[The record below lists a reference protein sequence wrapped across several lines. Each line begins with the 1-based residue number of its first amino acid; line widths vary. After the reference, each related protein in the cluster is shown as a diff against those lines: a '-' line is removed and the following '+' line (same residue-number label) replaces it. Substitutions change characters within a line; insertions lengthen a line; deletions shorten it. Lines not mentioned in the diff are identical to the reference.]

1 MDKTLN
7 EFTPIFLDEFEYI
20 WNETLQKLKYN
31 QNQLVIGN
39 RLRPQ
44 ICLWG
49 YLSLYPN
56 IEVTNISLS
65 NIASVSVSIEMIHK
79 ASLLL
84 DDWIDCDSERH
95 GKPTFHK
102 EYSPQETV
110 LVALNL
116 ISFSMYRLKSIFQ
129 GSNKKLPIH
138 YFICLETLLNTIYS
152 MARGALD
159 EIRLNNDTLYCTDV
173 INNISSMET
182 SKIISNSL
190 LLGYY
195 VGLNEKTPDPI
206 IEKHFNQIGETCGY
220 IFQVM
225 NDLEAFSNPQKLL
238 SHKGNLNYDVLNN
251 RKNIAIAALY
261 ETANANDKRKLQ
273 SAPNENI
280 YPLIEKYHIINL
292 FKDQLN
298 DLYISLFNDVSALVK
313 ENISIEW
320 INGFQYFLNYI
331 KTYGENRLK
340 K

>member
-1 MDKTLN
+1 MDTTLN
-7 EFTPIFLDEFEYI
+7 EFTPIFLNEFERI
-20 WNETLQKLKYN
+20 WNETLQELKYD
-31 QNQLVIGN
+31 QAQLIIGN

-56 IEVTNISLS
+56 IEVTNTSIS

-116 ISFSMYRLKSIFQ
+116 ISISMYRLKSIFQ

-138 YFICLETLLNTIYS
+138 YFICLDTLLNTIYS
-152 MARGALD
+152 MAYGAIN

-173 INNISSMET
+173 INNISNMET
-182 SKIISNSL
+182 SKIIGNSL

-195 VGLNEKTPDPI
+195 VGLGEKNPDPI
-206 IEKHFNQIGETCGY
+206 IVKHFSQIGETCGY

-225 NDLEAFSNPQKLL
+225 NDLEAFSNPEKLL
-238 SHKGNLNYDVLNN
+238 SHKGNLNYDVSNN
-251 RKNIAIAALY
+251 RKNIAIATLY
-261 ETANANDKRKLQ
+261 ETANAFDKRKLKT
-273 SAPNENI
+273 APNENL
-280 YPLIEKYHIINL
+280 YSLIEKYHIINL
-292 FKDQLN
+292 FKDQLE
-298 DLYISLFNDVSALVK
+298 DLCKSLFDNVSALVK

-320 INGFQYFLNYI
+320 ISGFQYFLNYI

>member
-7 EFTPIFLDEFEYI
+7 EFTPIFLDEFEHI

-225 NDLEAFSNPQKLL
+225 KLL
-238 SHKGNLNYDVLNN
+238 QQFFLVEFSM
-251 RKNIAIAALY
+251 
-261 ETANANDKRKLQ
+261 Q
-273 SAPNENI
+273 SIFE
-280 YPLIEKYHIINL
+280 
-292 FKDQLN
+292 
-298 DLYISLFNDVSALVK
+298 
-313 ENISIEW
+313 
-320 INGFQYFLNYI
+320 
-331 KTYGENRLK
+331 
-340 K
+340 

>member
-7 EFTPIFLDEFEYI
+7 KFTPIFLDEFERV
-20 WNETLQKLKYN
+20 WNETLQELKYN
-31 QNQLVIGN
+31 QAQLVMGN

-49 YLSLYPN
+49 YLSLYPH
-56 IEVTNISLS
+56 IEITRTSLS

-95 GKPTFHK
+95 GKPAFHR
-102 EYSPQETV
+102 EYSSQETV

-129 GSNKKLPIH
+129 DSNKKLPIH
-138 YFICLETLLNTIYS
+138 YFICLDTLLDTISS
-152 MARGALD
+152 MARGALE

-173 INNISSMET
+173 INNISKLET
-182 SKIISNSL
+182 SKIIGNSL

-195 VGLNEKTPDPI
+195 VGLNEKNPNPV
-206 IEKHFNQIGETCGY
+206 IEKHFNQIGNTCGY

-238 SHKGNLNYDVLNN
+238 SHKGSLNYDVLNN

-261 ETANANDKRKLQ
+261 EIANVKDKEELKTT
-273 SAPNENI
+273 PNENL
-280 YPLIEKYHIINL
+280 YPLIEKYRIINL
-292 FKDQLN
+292 LKYQLN
-298 DLYISLFNDVSALVK
+298 DLYKSLIDDTAALVNQ
-313 ENISIEW
+313 NISPEW
-320 INGFQYFLNYI
+320 INSFQYFLNYI
-331 KTYGENRLK
+331 KIYGENRLK